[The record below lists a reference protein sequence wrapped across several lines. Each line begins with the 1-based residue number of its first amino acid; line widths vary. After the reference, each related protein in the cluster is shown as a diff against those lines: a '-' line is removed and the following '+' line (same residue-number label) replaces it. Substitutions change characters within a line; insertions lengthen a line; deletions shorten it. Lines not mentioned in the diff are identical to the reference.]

1 MINALNSALRRLP
14 AWPLYIFAVFPVI
27 WLFYQGSIGALGVD
41 PVKAIEH
48 QMGRWGLQL
57 LIVGLLISPLWQY
70 VGLNLLKFRRAI
82 GVITFFYI
90 AVHLLVWLVLDVQI
104 VNQVIADIAK
114 RPYITIGMGAF
125 VLMVPLVL
133 TSNNTSVRRLGRNW
147 ARLHKLV
154 YPIAVLGGI
163 HYVMLVKGWQIQPM
177 IYLVIIICLILLRGR
192 KLKV

>member
-14 AWPLYIFAVFPVI
+14 AWPLYIFAVLPVI
-27 WLFYQGSIGALGVD
+27 WLFYKGSIGALGVD

-57 LIVGLLISPLWQY
+57 LIVGLLISPLRQY
-70 VGLNLLKFRRAI
+70 AGLNLLKFRRAI

-104 VNQVIADIAK
+104 VKQVIADIAK

-133 TSNNTSVRRLGRNW
+133 TSNNISVRRLGRNW

>member
-14 AWPLYIFAVFPVI
+14 AWPLYICAVLPVI

-57 LIVGLLISPLWQY
+57 LIVGLLISPLRQY
-70 VGLNLLKFRRAI
+70 AGLNLLKFRRAI

>member
-1 MINALNSALRRLP
+1 M
-14 AWPLYIFAVFPVI
+14 
-27 WLFYQGSIGALGVD
+27 
-41 PVKAIEH
+41 
-48 QMGRWGLQL
+48 
-57 LIVGLLISPLWQY
+57 
-70 VGLNLLKFRRAI
+70 
-82 GVITFFYI
+82 
-90 AVHLLVWLVLDVQI
+90 
-104 VNQVIADIAK
+104 IADIAK

>member
-14 AWPLYIFAVFPVI
+14 AWPLYIFAVLPVF

-57 LIVGLLISPLWQY
+57 LIVGLLISPLRQY
-70 VGLNLLKFRRAI
+70 AGLNLLKFRRAI

>member
-14 AWPLYIFAVFPVI
+14 AWPLHIFAVLPVI

-57 LIVGLLISPLWQY
+57 LIVGLLISPLRQY
-70 VGLNLLKFRRAI
+70 AGLNLLKFRRAI